1 MLSDEEQA
9 AFLDSID
16 RIREH
21 SARILAADPGQEA
34 VIGFIANLH
43 RAVDKVAQQA
53 LERGA
58 KLACEAGCACCC
70 SVRVEVSAPE
80 VFRIAHVLRG
90 RPESE
95 IGVLLERLRDHA
107 AAIRNAP
114 EGRPRVDCAFLE
126 NHRCSI
132 YEVRPAVCRKAHSLS
147 AERCR
152 SFSPEI
158 PQDLEL
164 ILRTETLIR
173 GTAEA
178 YGRLNLDAGPFELC
192 GAALQALTDATAEA
206 RWHAGETV
214 FK

>member
-16 RIREH
+16 RISEH

-43 RAVDKVAQQA
+43 RAADKVAQQA
-53 LERGA
+53 SGRGVA
-58 KLACEAGCACCC
+58 LACEAGCAYCCT
-70 SVRVEVSAPE
+70 VRVEASAPE
-80 VFRIAHVLRG
+80 VFRIVHVLRG

-95 IGVLLERLRDHA
+95 LGVLLGRLRDHA
-107 AAIRNAP
+107 AAVGNAP

-126 NHRCSI
+126 NQHCSI

-147 AERCR
+147 VESCR
-152 SFSPEI
+152 SFAPEI

-164 ILRTETLIR
+164 ILRTEALIR

-178 YGRLNLDAGPFELC
+178 YGRLNLDAGPHELC
-192 GAALQALTDATAEA
+192 GAVLLALTDATAEA
-206 RWHAGETV
+206 RWHAGITV